1 MGTEEQLKNIKKNW
15 DDSSFLYHNT
25 GSFHSGGGG
34 HRSSN
39 LGVGRVTFAFIVVM
53 LVVMLYMDNSY
64 KKDMYSTNLY
74 LQELEK
80 VEKVDLEKKGK
91 GELKVSDNK

>member
-1 MGTEEQLKNIKKNW
+1 
-15 DDSSFLYHNT
+15 
-25 GSFHSGGGG
+25 
-34 HRSSN
+34 
-39 LGVGRVTFAFIVVM
+39 M

-64 KKDMYSTNLY
+64 KRDMYGTNLY

-80 VEKVDLEKKGK
+80 LEKVDLEKKGK